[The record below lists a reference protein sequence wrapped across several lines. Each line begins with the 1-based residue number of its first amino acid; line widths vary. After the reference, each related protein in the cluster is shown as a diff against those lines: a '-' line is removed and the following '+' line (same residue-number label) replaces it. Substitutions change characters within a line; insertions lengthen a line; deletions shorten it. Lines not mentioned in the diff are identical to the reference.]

1 MTSLPQLIHRCL
13 VCAVVAAGL
22 VLLPPALCTA
32 QQAGGQPTAKIKKAP
47 TTELK
52 RTEHYLKKFEFQ
64 VKRMRGQGFRPNWE
78 SKEALKRI
86 KALKIKYPDDPAV
99 EALFQRARTA
109 LMKSKG
115 GFMEITPAMVAYREN
130 EKKLQKIFADHALKA
145 WQDYQARIAASKK
158 LIKEPWPPAS
168 HREVPVE
175 EMIGK
180 YVVLDEFQF
189 PTNEF
194 TDMGRQFV
202 FIGSGVRG
210 FYFIDLNGRNFL
222 GPYEAI
228 KRYRRMI
235 NQDVPEGGKWTI
247 VGRISGLE
255 LLVPQAGKKKTQRA
269 MWGWKVE
276 PEAIYVPDRTFA
288 VFDPKN
294 KLGAEFAAEARM
306 EAIKSQFYTVKSIPD
321 DVTPQRL
328 LEIYAT
334 AIKEKN
340 YKLYL
345 ACIDPRRQR
354 TPLGS
359 HRIMYHWEK
368 HQWRFAKF
376 YVHVMVDKAKTEVI
390 SGFDSDDSIEGF
402 FLDDAQKQ
410 ALKKR
415 AGELV
420 EIAFTT
426 SGPTMNAASNMAR
439 PSRVFSA
446 EWTAS
451 AGT

>member
-1 MTSLPQLIHRCL
+1 MTSLAQFIHRCL
-13 VCAVVAAGL
+13 VCTVVAAGL
-22 VLLPPALCTA
+22 ALLPPALCTA
-32 QQAGGQPTAKIKKAP
+32 QQAGGQPMAKIKKAP
-47 TTELK
+47 ATEVK

-64 VKRMRGQGFRPNWE
+64 VQRMRGQGFRPNWE

-86 KALKIKYPDDPAV
+86 KALKTKYPDDPAV
-99 EALFQRARTA
+99 EVLFQSARTA

-115 GFMEITPAMVAYREN
+115 GFMEITLAMVAFREN
-130 EKKLQKIFADHALKA
+130 EKKLQKIFADHARKA
-145 WQDYQARIAASKK
+145 WQDYQARIAATQK

-168 HREVPVE
+168 HREAPVE
-175 EMIGK
+175 EMMGK

-210 FYFIDLNGRNFL
+210 YYFIDLNGRNFL

-288 VFDPKN
+288 AFDPKH
-294 KLGAEFAAEARM
+294 KLGGEFAAEARM

-328 LEIYAT
+328 LEIFAT

-345 ACIDPRRQR
+345 QCIDPRRQM

-376 YVHVMVDKAKTEVI
+376 YEHVTVDEAKTEVI
-390 SGFDSDDSIEGF
+390 SGFDSDDNIEGF
-402 FLDDAQKQ
+402 FLTTRKSRRSRNGPGSWWRSP
-410 ALKKR
+410 LPP
-415 AGELV
+415 AGP
-420 EIAFTT
+420 IT
-426 SGPTMNAASNMAR
+426 NAASSTVL
-439 PSRVFSA
+439 PSRASSA
-446 EWTAS
+446 GWTAS
-451 AGT
+451 AGA